1 MLLSFRSWL
10 FIQFPLK
17 RSFNIEMSQDTRTR
31 KCLNRDGSHRSAV
44 IQLTLSIPQ
53 RRIISIYTITQ
64 VILAF
69 WLVLAY
75 NLLEDRRTIDVI
87 ITKFFL
93 LCFKMAERSENSVH
107 LLSEW
112 VKIR

>member
-1 MLLSFRSWL
+1 MAYCGRPSQNLFTRLYLLLLLSLVMLLSFRSWL

-69 WLVLAY
+69 
-75 NLLEDRRTIDVI
+75 
-87 ITKFFL
+87 
-93 LCFKMAERSENSVH
+93 
-107 LLSEW
+107 
-112 VKIR
+112 